1 MSEHE
6 VDPSSFK
13 AACGQFPTGVMIF
26 TISGNSGEAHGLTVN
41 SFASVSM
48 DPPLVLVCIHR
59 ESTIMA
65 EVAIGRYFGLN
76 ILSEFQGSLSV
87 HFSKPSRNR
96 FRDVDRIEGITG
108 VPLLENVSGTLECSI
123 CELRPTGDHVIIIG
137 HVVKAT
143 TNNHWPLTYVNRR
156 YSRIERV
163 AEPHMLV
170 TAHNSK

>member
-76 ILSEFQGSLSV
+76 ILS
-87 HFSKPSRNR
+87 
-96 FRDVDRIEGITG
+96 DVDRIEGITG